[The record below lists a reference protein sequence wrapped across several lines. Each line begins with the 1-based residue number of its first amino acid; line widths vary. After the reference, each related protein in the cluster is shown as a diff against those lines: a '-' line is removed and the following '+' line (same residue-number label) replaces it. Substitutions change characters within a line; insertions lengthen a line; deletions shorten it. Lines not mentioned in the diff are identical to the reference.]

1 MIAVTKE
8 IFEISYP
15 AEYDSVDR
23 MDMVELAGVFKYNAL
38 TVFQRV
44 NLLLSQ
50 IHQRIEKEDAIL
62 GPLKIGINLEQGERP
77 SLPSAMM
84 ETNGSASRISRMES
98 NHKFTKI

>member
-44 NLLLSQ
+44 
-50 IHQRIEKEDAIL
+50 IL
-62 GPLKIGINLEQGERP
+62 I
-77 SLPSAMM
+77 
-84 ETNGSASRISRMES
+84 
-98 NHKFTKI
+98 